1 MKTHKVE
8 KTFHVFLRRTYSIYL
23 REREREGRESKD
35 IMRVLDKKIKRLLE
49 MRTDSPEM
57 LRALGSLSSFYGS
70 KGNTLE
76 ARRSLRA
83 DLEQRNI
90 ELVKDFI
97 ESFSSTATKLI
108 KLDETVK
115 RVNKTCI
122 EMQKKLETSEKKT
135 RAFTEVTISLRKRR
149 EEKIEREK
157 LMRSFLDQF
166 ELSDRQIETLYS
178 VPVYQGGGKDFFE
191 ALDVV
196 RKIRKDCQ
204 RLLTTQYQKVGQ
216 GVLESISLHENKALE
231 RLFEWTKTRMYASF
245 TSSKP
250 IVDPY
255 LERAVKTLCS
265 IRSYRKL
272 CTDLLA
278 QTRMQAVEIMFDRA
292 LKIGGN
298 NVHPIEMHAHEP
310 ERYAGDMLA
319 WVRTLER
326 LQSLIHQIT

>member
-1 MKTHKVE
+1 
-8 KTFHVFLRRTYSIYL
+8 
-23 REREREGRESKD
+23 
-35 IMRVLDKKIKRLLE
+35 MRVLDKKIKRLMD

-90 ELVKDFI
+90 ELVKEFI
-97 ESFSSTATKLI
+97 ESFSKTAE
-108 KLDETVK
+108 KLDVLDKTVR
-115 RVNKTCI
+115 RVNETCV
-122 EMQKKLETSEKKT
+122 EMQKKLEMSEQKT
-135 RAFTEVTISLRKRR
+135 KAFSEITESLRKRR
-149 EEKIEREK
+149 QEKMEREK

-166 ELSDRQIETLYS
+166 ELSDRQIETLYRT
-178 VPVYQGGGKDFFE
+178 PVYQGGGKEFFE

-196 RKIRKDCQ
+196 KKIQNDCQ
-204 RLLTTQYQKVGQ
+204 RLLSTQYQKIGQ
-216 GVLESISLHENKALE
+216 DVLESISTHEKKALG

-265 IRSYRKL
+265 FQSYRNL
-272 CTDLLA
+272 CTL
-278 QTRMQAVEIMFDRA
+278 F
-292 LKIGGN
+292 
-298 NVHPIEMHAHEP
+298 
-310 ERYAGDMLA
+310 
-319 WVRTLER
+319 
-326 LQSLIHQIT
+326 